1 MLIKQ
6 TVDAQRDS
14 LSGTVSGLLAE
25 ALQKALGPLERTL
38 SENGGLLRSLQAEI
52 CAHAKNMENLT
63 TKVDALQGNVRQFKK
78 DTGYCISELGK
89 LQQKVNVLEDRGR
102 RNNVVR
108 LVNLPSGIEG
118 DDPAGFLRKMLP
130 TWIPE
135 LAKSP
140 PLEIDRAHRIH
151 SNNAARPRTMIFRL
165 LRYPDR
171 QAILQGARKA
181 KPSLPDGTRLEFYA
195 DYSSGA
201 TQQRNAY
208 KGFRAMLRQK
218 GIEHFLLYPAILR
231 TNMRGERMSFDSA
244 KEAELFF
251 SVLQSGG
258 TSAVP
263 TVKAKASLRFTGDT
277 GMET

>member
-63 TKVDALQGNVRQFKK
+63 TKVDALQGNVHQVKK

-89 LQQKVNVLEDRGR
+89 LQQKVNELEDRGR
-102 RNNVVR
+102 RNNVR

-140 PLEIDRAHRIH
+140 PLEIHRAHRIH
-151 SNNAARPRTMIFRL
+151 SNNAARPRPMIYRF

-195 DYSSGA
+195 GYSSET

-208 KGFRAMLRQK
+208 KGIRSMLRQK

-251 SVLQSGG
+251 SDLQSGG

-263 TVKAKASLRFTGDT
+263 TVKAKVSLRFTGDT